1 MRIATSQSFDRPAS
15 LMASLNSKADL
26 LQTQIATTKKYSAPS
41 DNASAYVQVQ
51 GLNRADANAAAYND
65 NVKLAQGILTQA
77 DGALANVETEL
88 QRAQELALQASNG
101 TLTAT
106 DRATTAASL
115 TAIIDGLLS
124 IANATDARGQPVFG
138 GATGDTAFVK
148 NADGS
153 ITYAGAGQPS
163 AIPIGDGDSVVPGVT
178 GDRAFGDMFATLVA
192 LRDAV
197 AAGGEV
203 PEGSLDGLKGS
214 LDSVTSARASIGAR
228 GARLD
233 LVYDR
238 IADTKVAN
246 EEARSAIEGTDIS
259 ASIAELQ
266 KTLTVLQATQ
276 ASFTKLSSMSL
287 FDYLR

>member
-1 MRIATSQSFDRPAS
+1 MRIATSQSYDRPAT

-41 DNASAYVQVQ
+41 DNAAAYVQVQ

-65 NVKLAQGILTQA
+65 NVKLAQGIITQA

-88 QRAQELALQASNG
+88 QRAQELALQLSNG
-101 TLTAT
+101 TLTGT
-106 DRATTAASL
+106 DRAAAASSL

-124 IANATDARGQPVFG
+124 IANATDTRGQPVFG

-153 ITYAGAGQPS
+153 ITYAGTGQPS

-192 LRDAV
+192 LRDAAV
-197 AAGGEV
+197 AGDEV
-203 PEGSLDGLKGS
+203 PEGTLEGLSSS
-214 LDSVTSARASIGAR
+214 LDSVTAARASIGAR

-238 IADTKVAN
+238 IADTKLSN
-246 EEARSAIEGTDIS
+246 EEARTAIEGTDIS
-259 ASIAELQ
+259 AAITELQ